1 MSTYARQAGQAGEE
15 MVGEAVDRIG
25 GVVLETAQI
34 DDQMDGLLIGP
45 DVGSSVDT
53 RLEDGQI
60 R

>member
-1 MSTYARQAGQAGEE
+1 